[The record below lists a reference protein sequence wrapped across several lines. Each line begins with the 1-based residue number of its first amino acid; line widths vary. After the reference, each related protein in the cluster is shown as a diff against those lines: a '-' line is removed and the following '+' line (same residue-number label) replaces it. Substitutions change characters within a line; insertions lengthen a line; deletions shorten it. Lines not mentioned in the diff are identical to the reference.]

1 MLELHDGAGDGDRVG
16 QVVEA
21 IRTVPRHQ
29 GIAETTLRRLART
42 ALVSAEG
49 DVSDAVKRTKRGL
62 HEVYGA
68 YLPTRSPKYHALVRQ
83 IRAAAASSD
92 PEALRAALSRAM
104 GQHAS
109 TRERLPRLA
118 EFYGRLADEL
128 GIAQRPGLRLC
139 DVACGF
145 NPLAVPW
152 MGLPERATYLV
163 SDIDASLVAFVD
175 EVLQVLGLAHTAAVR
190 DAVPEPETTQSTDS
204 AAADDVPGADV
215 ALLLK
220 TVPCL
225 ERQETG
231 AGWRAVDTAGAPTV
245 VVTFPTRSLGQRA
258 KGMYQ
263 TYSAAFARW
272 AEQRPVDVTEYEV
285 GNELVYIVRW

>member
-1 MLELHDGAGDGDRVG
+1 MPEVHGSAGHGDRVG
-16 QVVEA
+16 QVVAA

-68 YLPTRSPKYHALVRQ
+68 YLPARPPKYHALVRQ
-83 IRAAAASSD
+83 IRDAAASRD
-92 PEALRAALSRAM
+92 PEALRSALSRAM

-128 GIAQRPGLRLC
+128 DLAERPGLRLC

-152 MGLPERATYLV
+152 MGLPERATYLA
-163 SDIDASLVAFVD
+163 SDIDGALVAFVD

-190 DAVPEPETTQSTDS
+190 DAVPEPETALSGG
-204 AAADDVPGADV
+204 AAADDVQGADV

>member
-1 MLELHDGAGDGDRVG
+1 MPEVDDSAGHRDRVD
-16 QVVEA
+16 QVVDA
-21 IRTVPRHQ
+21 VRTTRRHQ
-29 GIAETTLRRLART
+29 GIAEATLRRLART
-42 ALVSAEG
+42 ALVAADG
-49 DVSDAVKRTKRGL
+49 DVPDAVKRTKRGL

-68 YLPTRSPKYHALVRQ
+68 YLPTRPPKYHALARH
-83 IRAAAASSD
+83 IRDAAAGGD
-92 PEALRAALSRAM
+92 PEALRSALTRAM
-104 GQHAS
+104 AQHAS

-128 GIAQRPGLRLC
+128 GLAERPGLRLC

-152 MGLPERATYLV
+152 MALPERVTYLA
-163 SDIDASLVAFVD
+163 SDIDAQLVTFVG
-175 EVLQVLGLAHTAAVR
+175 EVLDVLGLAHTATVR
-190 DAVPEPETTQSTDS
+190 DAVPESESSDTDQH
-204 AAADDVPGADV
+204 ADV

-225 ERQETG
+225 ERQQAG
-231 AGWRAVDTAGAPTV
+231 AGWRAVDTAKAPTV